1 MKKTVKLL
9 CGLLCLVTALV
20 FIFTGCNVTF
30 VPVTPTNPTKAAP
43 TYKGMFMSVSANV
56 EIPADSDASVEEET
70 EAENAEEGNKD
81 KDKDKNKEKDK
92 DKDKDK
98 DDKENNGNADNNG
111 NHYGWYKDDDG
122 DGKVDETSE
131 QQLCAVSQNQDVYFY
146 IGFSNPDKAE
156 IRSIKVGGKTYT
168 SDMFEAN
175 STDDVK
181 IVKYN
186 VGTAGGLVEYV
197 LEEVKYFDGNE
208 EKNVVIEGN
217 NTAKASIKVENAVKA
232 IVNNIELRD
241 GGKEVFFDITII
253 DEFGLIASCNG
264 DIKIIVSRE
273 GKDKKEAELTVGEN
287 KVTIQILNKNK
298 EHEYEI
304 VAYYDDLSG
313 EGATYHTLVERQVI
327 KQCSEHTY
335 GEWIV
340 EKAANCE
347 EPGEEARTCS
357 VCGVSV
363 TRDIPVNGE
372 HIFGEWRVT
381 VEASCKDGEQKR
393 ECSVCGATETES
405 IPANNVH
412 AFGEWDILIQA
423 SCFVDGEKARVC
435 SVCKEIETQII
446 PAPGTHSFG
455 EWVIIKEATCVSP
468 EEQARTC
475 SVCKETETRSIPG
488 LVDHSFGAWITI
500 NEATYT
506 EDGLKI
512 RICANCV
519 MIENQII
526 PMLVPEF
533 TTPYPEETTPEPPIE
548 PDDPILPEIPEGT
561 VITIW
566 EANAIGVS
574 QGPYTYTQ
582 DKYYVTGVV
591 TEIRN
596 TRYGNLYIADE
607 EGNTLYIYGLYNYDG
622 SVRFDSMNP
631 QPVVGETITV
641 YGVLGQ
647 YNGIAQIKN
656 GWLVD
661 GILEEDP
668 EITTPEPPIEP
679 DVPDVPDQGVIFS
692 TIEEIASANGW
703 VSGTPY
709 ESFYLSDSIIVSA
722 TGTPTGSYGLNTGK
736 YYASGNSWR
745 FYQSEN
751 PELTITALNGKNIVS
766 VKITYESRNTGM
778 LTLNGVNI
786 ESDTT
791 VIMVNANSVTF
802 SVGNTSTVTNGQIRV
817 TAIEVVLEA
826 VECDEHDYG
835 NRFDKKWGICLKC
848 GYVDDNHE
856 HAIKDGKCIY
866 CDYEFEQFGVT
877 STFDNDCD
885 GMNDIFYFSAAL
897 PEEFTGEDVI
907 WLDAFNGSTGTHI
920 EYDQVREGKVNPAL
934 PYPHVYNQETNTS
947 HSIDFT
953 FYVEKAGLYDVAVHY
968 RIKDQKVRGAKFVVN
983 GTQVINHTY
992 GWVTN
997 DDVFEVRN
1005 NDFLMGSYMTG
1016 LTFELQE
1023 GENTISILVVD
1034 GVEKSQH
1041 FRDLY
1046 LVFADGSEPECT
1058 HSWTPATCTAPKTC
1072 IKCGA
1077 TQGDVVDHTLN
1088 DATYKCNT
1096 CGKNF
1101 LLPVEEAIEIGM
1113 SYEKGNYSSEYYYV
1127 QLTLNAQVNP
1137 NGFARAKIAE
1147 GLYVTVAAYYQC
1159 DYVEGTIVLGDTVIF
1174 KAKLGAVNSALTTGG
1189 KELRLFEVASFEIV
1203 RDTCTEHVFYEGRC
1217 EICGEIYVVSIQSVY
1232 DNDGDGLNEYYL
1244 FSPVLPEKFASVD
1257 AVHVWAGTNESPSGS
1272 YLTATFNDITHWYCQ
1287 VGCDNYLVY
1296 TIYVPESGTYEMA
1309 IHMRM
1314 KDTQERGAMYIV
1326 NEGTENEY
1334 SFQTS
1339 YQFATN
1345 EDVYNVRE
1353 NDYTLSA
1360 YMFDIPINLVAGK
1373 NTIKIKESAKSPK
1386 TQFYR
1391 DFYFVKVGDWTPD
1404 VTPPECSVH
1413 EFANRFEK
1421 KWGICLVCGYAHHNH
1436 EHVIANG
1443 KCVYCD
1449 YEFEVREV
1457 ASTFD
1462 NDCDGMNDIFYFSAA
1477 LPEEF
1482 TGKDVI
1488 WLDAFNDSTG
1498 YHMEYDEI
1506 RSGSGQL
1513 PYPHVYCSDQNTSN
1527 SITFT
1532 FNVEKAGLYNVA
1544 VHYRIKDCKTR
1555 GAKFIIN
1562 EGTTNE
1568 QVINHTYAWATN
1580 DDAFEVRN
1588 NDFLIGAYMTGLQFE
1603 LVEGENIITILVAD
1617 GIVKTQH
1624 FRDLYLVLAEEI
1636 KSDCEDGH
1644 DYGNRFDKK
1653 WGICTVCG
1661 YVDANHEHAIA
1672 DGKCVY
1678 CDYEFEQFA
1687 VFSSFDNDCNDV
1699 ADIFYFSAA
1708 LPEEFTGEGVIH
1720 LDAFNDSTGS
1730 HMEYDE
1736 VRAGMTD
1743 ARPYPHVYCSDQNT
1757 SNSITFTFNVEKA
1770 GLYNVAVHYRVKDQ
1784 KVRGAKFVINEGT
1797 ANEQVINHT
1806 YGWAIVD
1813 EVWEV
1818 RNNDFLLG
1826 AYMTGLT
1833 FDLVEGENTITIR
1846 VADGIVKSQHF
1857 RDLYLVLAEEIKSD
1871 CEDGHDY
1878 GNRFDKKWGICTV
1891 CGYVDANHEHS
1902 IKGGKCV
1909 YCDYEFEQFA
1919 VPSAFDNDGDG
1930 ACDKFYFSHALP
1942 EEFTGEDVI
1951 WIDAFNDADNSYSH
1965 IDYDE
1970 YRVPEHY
1977 NPPLPYPHAYCSDQS
1992 SDMLVY
1998 TIKVEK
2004 AGLYNVAVHY
2014 RIKDQKVRGA
2024 KFVVNQGTANEQV
2037 INHTYGWSSVDEVWE
2052 VRNNDFLIGAY
2063 MTGLQFE
2070 LVEGENTITIR
2081 VADGVE
2087 KNQHFRDL
2095 YLVFAEEIKIDCE
2108 DGHSYEVDLINNPA
2122 RFNNTWGICTVCG
2135 YVDDNHEHSIKGGKC
2150 VYCDYEFEVIEV
2162 ASAFDND
2169 CDGMT
2174 DIFYFSA
2181 ALPEEFT
2188 GKDVI
2193 WLDAFNDSTGT
2204 HMEYDEMR
2212 TSYGMLPYPHVY
2224 CYDQSAT
2231 DSIVLTFNIEKAGLY
2246 NVAVHYRIKDC
2257 KTRGAKFIINEGTT
2271 NEQVINHTYG
2281 WATNN
2286 DAFEVRNNDLLIGVY
2301 MTGLQFELVE
2311 GENTITIRVADGVE
2325 KNQHFR
2331 DLYLVWADSVCEHE
2345 YTEIEK
2351 VDPTCVS
2358 EGYITYVC
2366 SLCGRSATDTIPYIP
2381 HSFDEWREIK
2391 APTCTEEGEM
2401 AITCYGCGL
2410 TEFMYI
2416 PALGHSFGEWV
2427 MTREPTCTEVGEK
2440 TITCY
2445 GCGLT
2450 EFMYIPALEH
2460 SFGDWVEIKAPTCTE
2475 PGEMQTRCVVCDYA
2489 FIESIPAKGHNIQ
2502 DGVCTE
2508 CGVIAFCDGDHDYG
2522 NRFDKKWGVCIN
2534 CGYVDDNH
2542 EHAIANGKCVYCDY
2556 EYAIFEV
2563 PSSFDNDNDGAAD
2576 IFYFSA
2582 ALPEEFTGENVI
2594 WIDAFNDALANSN
2607 HMEYDAVR
2615 GGMTNPLPY
2624 PHVYCYD
2631 MSDDEL
2637 VYTINVEKAGTYN
2650 VAVHY
2655 RIKDQK
2661 VRGAKFIINEGT
2673 ANEQVINH
2681 TYGWNYAD
2689 EACETRNNDFLIGAY
2704 MTGLQF
2710 ELVEG
2715 KNIITIRIAD
2725 GVAKSE
2731 HFRDLYLIPA
2741 EA

>member
-1 MKKTVKLL
+1 
-9 CGLLCLVTALV
+9 
-20 FIFTGCNVTF
+20 
-30 VPVTPTNPTKAAP
+30 
-43 TYKGMFMSVSANV
+43 
-56 EIPADSDASVEEET
+56 
-70 EAENAEEGNKD
+70 
-81 KDKDKNKEKDK
+81 
-92 DKDKDK
+92 
-98 DDKENNGNADNNG
+98 NNGNTDNNG

-186 VGTAGGLVEYV
+186 VGTVGGLVEYV

-241 GGKEVFFDITII
+241 GGKEALFDITII

-264 DIKIIVSRE
+264 DIKIIVSRD

-357 VCGVSV
+357 VCGVSE

-435 SVCKEIETQII
+435 SVCKKIETQII
-446 PAPGTHSFG
+446 PAAGTHSFG

-488 LVDHSFGAWITI
+488 LVDHSFGEWITI

-647 YNGIAQIKN
+647 YNGTAQIKN

-679 DVPDVPDQGVIFS
+679 DVPDVPDQGVISS

-1314 KDTQERGAMYIV
+1314 NDTQERGAMYIV

-1449 YEFEVREV
+1449 YE
-1457 ASTFD
+1457 
-1462 NDCDGMNDIFYFSAA
+1462 
-1477 LPEEF
+1477 
-1482 TGKDVI
+1482 
-1488 WLDAFNDSTG
+1488 
-1498 YHMEYDEI
+1498 
-1506 RSGSGQL
+1506 
-1513 PYPHVYCSDQNTSN
+1513 
-1527 SITFT
+1527 
-1532 FNVEKAGLYNVA
+1532 
-1544 VHYRIKDCKTR
+1544 
-1555 GAKFIIN
+1555 
-1562 EGTTNE
+1562 
-1568 QVINHTYAWATN
+1568 
-1580 DDAFEVRN
+1580 
-1588 NDFLIGAYMTGLQFE
+1588 
-1603 LVEGENIITILVAD
+1603 
-1617 GIVKTQH
+1617 
-1624 FRDLYLVLAEEI
+1624 
-1636 KSDCEDGH
+1636 
-1644 DYGNRFDKK
+1644 
-1653 WGICTVCG
+1653 
-1661 YVDANHEHAIA
+1661 
-1672 DGKCVY
+1672 
-1678 CDYEFEQFA
+1678 
-1687 VFSSFDNDCNDV
+1687 
-1699 ADIFYFSAA
+1699 
-1708 LPEEFTGEGVIH
+1708 
-1720 LDAFNDSTGS
+1720 
-1730 HMEYDE
+1730 
-1736 VRAGMTD
+1736 
-1743 ARPYPHVYCSDQNT
+1743 
-1757 SNSITFTFNVEKA
+1757 
-1770 GLYNVAVHYRVKDQ
+1770 
-1784 KVRGAKFVINEGT
+1784 
-1797 ANEQVINHT
+1797 
-1806 YGWAIVD
+1806 
-1813 EVWEV
+1813 
-1818 RNNDFLLG
+1818 
-1826 AYMTGLT
+1826 
-1833 FDLVEGENTITIR
+1833 
-1846 VADGIVKSQHF
+1846 
-1857 RDLYLVLAEEIKSD
+1857 
-1871 CEDGHDY
+1871 
-1878 GNRFDKKWGICTV
+1878 
-1891 CGYVDANHEHS
+1891 
-1902 IKGGKCV
+1902 
-1909 YCDYEFEQFA
+1909 
-1919 VPSAFDNDGDG
+1919 
-1930 ACDKFYFSHALP
+1930 
-1942 EEFTGEDVI
+1942 
-1951 WIDAFNDADNSYSH
+1951 
-1965 IDYDE
+1965 
-1970 YRVPEHY
+1970 
-1977 NPPLPYPHAYCSDQS
+1977 
-1992 SDMLVY
+1992 
-1998 TIKVEK
+1998 
-2004 AGLYNVAVHY
+2004 
-2014 RIKDQKVRGA
+2014 
-2024 KFVVNQGTANEQV
+2024 
-2037 INHTYGWSSVDEVWE
+2037 
-2052 VRNNDFLIGAY
+2052 
-2063 MTGLQFE
+2063 
-2070 LVEGENTITIR
+2070 
-2081 VADGVE
+2081 
-2087 KNQHFRDL
+2087 
-2095 YLVFAEEIKIDCE
+2095 
-2108 DGHSYEVDLINNPA
+2108 
-2122 RFNNTWGICTVCG
+2122 
-2135 YVDDNHEHSIKGGKC
+2135 
-2150 VYCDYEFEVIEV
+2150 
-2162 ASAFDND
+2162 
-2169 CDGMT
+2169 
-2174 DIFYFSA
+2174 
-2181 ALPEEFT
+2181 
-2188 GKDVI
+2188 
-2193 WLDAFNDSTGT
+2193 
-2204 HMEYDEMR
+2204 
-2212 TSYGMLPYPHVY
+2212 
-2224 CYDQSAT
+2224 
-2231 DSIVLTFNIEKAGLY
+2231 
-2246 NVAVHYRIKDC
+2246 
-2257 KTRGAKFIINEGTT
+2257 
-2271 NEQVINHTYG
+2271 
-2281 WATNN
+2281 
-2286 DAFEVRNNDLLIGVY
+2286 
-2301 MTGLQFELVE
+2301 
-2311 GENTITIRVADGVE
+2311 
-2325 KNQHFR
+2325 
-2331 DLYLVWADSVCEHE
+2331 
-2345 YTEIEK
+2345 
-2351 VDPTCVS
+2351 
-2358 EGYITYVC
+2358 
-2366 SLCGRSATDTIPYIP
+2366 
-2381 HSFDEWREIK
+2381 
-2391 APTCTEEGEM
+2391 
-2401 AITCYGCGL
+2401 
-2410 TEFMYI
+2410 
-2416 PALGHSFGEWV
+2416 
-2427 MTREPTCTEVGEK
+2427 
-2440 TITCY
+2440 
-2445 GCGLT
+2445 
-2450 EFMYIPALEH
+2450 
-2460 SFGDWVEIKAPTCTE
+2460 
-2475 PGEMQTRCVVCDYA
+2475 
-2489 FIESIPAKGHNIQ
+2489 
-2502 DGVCTE
+2502 
-2508 CGVIAFCDGDHDYG
+2508 
-2522 NRFDKKWGVCIN
+2522 
-2534 CGYVDDNH
+2534 
-2542 EHAIANGKCVYCDY
+2542 
-2556 EYAIFEV
+2556 
-2563 PSSFDNDNDGAAD
+2563 
-2576 IFYFSA
+2576 
-2582 ALPEEFTGENVI
+2582 
-2594 WIDAFNDALANSN
+2594 
-2607 HMEYDAVR
+2607 
-2615 GGMTNPLPY
+2615 
-2624 PHVYCYD
+2624 
-2631 MSDDEL
+2631 
-2637 VYTINVEKAGTYN
+2637 
-2650 VAVHY
+2650 
-2655 RIKDQK
+2655 
-2661 VRGAKFIINEGT
+2661 
-2673 ANEQVINH
+2673 
-2681 TYGWNYAD
+2681 
-2689 EACETRNNDFLIGAY
+2689 
-2704 MTGLQF
+2704 
-2710 ELVEG
+2710 
-2715 KNIITIRIAD
+2715 
-2725 GVAKSE
+2725 
-2731 HFRDLYLIPA
+2731 
-2741 EA
+2741 